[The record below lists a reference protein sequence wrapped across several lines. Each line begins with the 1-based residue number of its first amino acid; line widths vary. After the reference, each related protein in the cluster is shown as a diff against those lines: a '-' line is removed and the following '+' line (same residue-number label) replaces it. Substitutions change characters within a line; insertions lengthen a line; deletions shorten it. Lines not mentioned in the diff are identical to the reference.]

1 MSSIRKTSPNCPV
14 DLYVR
19 EESFLAPLASR
30 SATATRRVPE
40 ELPALRTPYQRDRDR
55 IIHSKSFRRLMHK
68 TQVFIVPSG
77 DHVRTRLTHTLEVA
91 QIARTIGRAL
101 GLNEDLVEAIGMG
114 HDLGHTPFGHAG
126 ERALASIVP
135 GFRHNEQSLRIVDK
149 LERDGQGLNLTEP
162 VRDGILRHS
171 KSRNSLTGEM
181 AGTPATLEGM
191 VLKIADGVAYLNH
204 DLDDAIRAREVQHS
218 DIPESVVSVLGD
230 RHSIRIDTMVA
241 DIVAS
246 SNVSAAPGTIAM
258 SAAVLAASD
267 TLRGFLYERVYD
279 PINARPETLR
289 VQGIVTALF
298 QHFLEHPAQMPDSII
313 VAAHDD
319 TVERQVTDYV
329 ASMTD
334 RYAVELFERL
344 FVPHFLAP

>member
-1 MSSIRKTSPNCPV
+1 MSPAAKSVPNRPA
-14 DLYVR
+14 DLYAR

-30 SATATRRVPE
+30 SATATRPQPE
-40 ELPALRTPYQRDRDR
+40 ELSALRTPYQRDRDR

-101 GLNEDLVEAIGMG
+101 GLNEDLIEAIGMG

-126 ERALASIVP
+126 ERALATIVP

-149 LERDGQGLNLTEP
+149 LERDGQGLNLSDP

-171 KSRNSLTGEM
+171 KSRTSLIGQM
-181 AGTPATLEGM
+181 AGVPSSLEGL

-204 DLDDAIRAREVQHS
+204 DLDDAIRADEIRS
-218 DIPESVVSVLGD
+218 DDIPDEVLEVLGE
-230 RHSIRIDTMVA
+230 RHSVRISTMVA
-241 DIVAS
+241 DIVMS
-246 SNVSAAPGTIAM
+246 SSATVSPGTIAM
-258 SAAVLAASD
+258 SAEILAASD
-267 TLRGFLYERVYD
+267 TLRNFLYERVYD

-289 VQGIVTALF
+289 VQGIVTTLF
-298 QHFLEHPAQMPDSII
+298 EHFLSHQEQMPDSII

-319 TVERQVTDYV
+319 AIERRVTDYV

-344 FVPHFLAP
+344 LVPHFLAP